1 MEETKSVSSGT
12 EVAALPH
19 VAHYRGRPDVP
30 EDVDFA
36 LEHLNDPNL
45 DVRAFSRRSYDG
57 HDKKAQSHY
66 SGAASDI
73 DAESHFD
80 SEGRSTSRA
89 ESRYDA
95 GFDFEK

>member
-1 MEETKSVSSGT
+1 MEETKSVSSGAKVPVEPNT
-12 EVAALPH
+12 L
-19 VAHYRGRPDVP
+19 HYRGRPDVP

-45 DVRAFSRRSYDG
+45 DLRAFSRRSLDG
-57 HDKKAQSHY
+57 HRDKKAASHY
-66 SGAASDI
+66 SGAASDV
-73 DAESHFD
+73 DTESHFD
-80 SEGRSTSRA
+80 STSRA